1 MYSFFVL
8 GIVPGTNIQITFTQ
22 WLVCLGIICELIC
35 VVHLVRRWHLGGR
48 QPNFYVNLP
57 NHSLQ
62 KLELGLHTPTISP
75 EPAQLVMP
83 LQFGRHNRF
92 AIQLKFFK

>member
-22 WLVCLGIICELIC
+22 WLVCLGVICEVIC
-35 VVHLVRRWHLGGR
+35 IAFLARHWHVTAH
-48 QPNFYVNLP
+48 QPNSTLP

-62 KLELGLHTPTISP
+62 KLEFSGLHIPTISP
-75 EPAQLVMP
+75 EPAQLAMP

-92 AIQLKFFK
+92 AVQLKFFK